1 MRSIYCLGGLTI
13 SCVSAFANAAI
24 TDNFESYAAGSF
36 PSGKWFDARTL
47 IPGATSPSPSGT
59 VITTTGHTGTTKAFQ
74 TTRSVGTSQGIVT
87 GVKPSSIVSISANV
101 RYDIFDNSNN
111 QNGGGWPMALGF
123 FQWSGTDPNFSPQVT
138 LYADS
143 TFKNWSL
150 YVQTSA
156 DPQDFQ
162 FIRLTSAITATN
174 TWYFMSLQIDT
185 NTGEIKSQVRLA
197 NSANFIVNDTRTI
210 AGWNP
215 AFAQYNIA
223 GAIDGEYG
231 TNATLGGRAT
241 IDNITVVP
249 APGAIA
255 FALWSTCAVNRRRR
269 CLRSITS

>member
-1 MRSIYCLGGLTI
+1 MRPIFWFAGAALA
-13 SCVSAFANAAI
+13 CVCGVANGAI
-24 TDNFESYAAGSF
+24 TENFESYAPGSF
-36 PSGKWFDARTL
+36 PAGKWRDARTL
-47 IPGATSPSPSGT
+47 IPGATSPNPSGT
-59 VITTTGHTGTTKAFQ
+59 VITTTGPTGTTKAFQ

-87 GVKPSSIVSISANV
+87 GIAPSSVVSISANV
-101 RYDIFDNSNN
+101 RYDNFDNSNN

-123 FQWSGTDPNFSPQVT
+123 FRWSGSDPNFSPQVT

-150 YVQTSA
+150 YIQTSA
-156 DPQDFQ
+156 DPMDFQ

-174 TWYFMSLQIDT
+174 TWYFLSLQVDT
-185 NTGEIKSQVRLA
+185 ATGEIRSRVRPA

-210 AGWNP
+210 AGWNS

-241 IDNITVVP
+241 VDNITVVP
-249 APGAIA
+249 GPGAIA
-255 FALWSTCAVNRRRR
+255 LGACLVIRRRR
-269 CLRSITS
+269 IGRAERFTL

>member
-1 MRSIYCLGGLTI
+1 MRALVCCFGAIAAIGS
-13 SCVSAFANAAI
+13 SAAKSAI
-24 TDNFESYAAGSF
+24 TDNFESYAPGSF
-36 PSGKWFDARTL
+36 PSGRWLDARAL
-47 IPGATSPSPSGT
+47 VPGATSPNPSGT
-59 VITTTGHTGTTKAFQ
+59 IITTTGPTGTTRAFQ

-87 GVKPSSIVSISANV
+87 GIGPSPVVSISANV
-101 RYDIFDNSNN
+101 RYDNFDNSNN

-123 FQWSGTDPNFSPQVT
+123 FQWSGSDPNFSPQVT

-150 YVQTSA
+150 YIQTSA
-156 DPQDFQ
+156 NPLDFQ

-174 TWYFMSLQIDT
+174 TWFFMSLQVDT
-185 NTGEIKSQVRLA
+185 NTGEIRSQVRLA

-241 IDNITVVP
+241 VDNITVVP
-249 APGAIA
+249 APGAVA
-255 FALWSTCAVNRRRR
+255 LFACFAPRRRR
-269 CLRSITS
+269 LTS